1 MPHITMPKVK
11 DKKRILKATGERNVT
26 YKGILRRLTED
37 FSAEILQAR
46 REWHNVFKTIK
57 GKNLHLRRL
66 PWWLRL

>member
-1 MPHITMPKVK
+1 MPHITIKMLKVK

-46 REWHNVFKTIK
+46 RE
-57 GKNLHLRRL
+57 
-66 PWWLRL
+66 

>member
-1 MPHITMPKVK
+1 MPKVK

-46 REWHNVFKTIK
+46 REWHDTFKMLKQNKLQPRILYM
-57 GKNLHLRRL
+57 GRIIMQN
-66 PWWLRL
+66 